1 MAMKK
6 ASHSRVTRPESRAE
20 SKQLIQTLENRR
32 LMSLTAG
39 FDFAAPTP
47 PPAGFGQ
54 MQITHDFEQAPPGF
68 GGGFGQPLPGLP
80 MIQMNQAP
88 NQNAADASDSTAPN
102 AVATATTTTTGDAT
116 KIAVS
121 STTTLSSL
129 YSALGDSTVAQID
142 SANSKS
148 LAATLD
154 DSLQDNTRSTTAA
167 QAVLTTATLS
177 QNQPS
182 AVKSV
187 ESTLVTGEMTNA
199 NFSHSDADMARALA
213 VVAPPVTPSSVLAT
227 VSVHKQAAPSWTALR
242 RLEDELVAVRAFANQ
257 AVSELVRESAIALAH
272 VESLVAS
279 DAIGALSGSS
289 LVTWRS
295 VAATGAIIAGVAYA
309 QNKTESE
316 KQKPANVFSAKM
328 IERVA
333 M

>member
-1 MAMKK
+1 MKK

-39 FDFAAPTP
+39 FDFAAPPP

-102 AVATATTTTTGDAT
+102 AVATATTTTTG
-116 KIAVS
+116 
-121 STTTLSSL
+121 
-129 YSALGDSTVAQID
+129 ALGDSTVAQID

-213 VVAPPVTPSSVLAT
+213 VVAPPVTPSSVLST